1 MNLEIERRTY
11 TVLLVDDD
19 NGARRVVARRLM
31 QEGHDVV
38 EAIHGI
44 AALRLLHSTVVDLI
58 VTDIIMPE
66 MEGLELL
73 RILSKRPTR
82 PKVIAISGG
91 GRGSASD
98 YLEMAKHFGA
108 DATLRKTFT
117 KVELV
122 DEINRV
128 MARD

>member
-1 MNLEIERRTY
+1 MTAETERRTY

-19 NGARRVVARRLM
+19 NAARRVVGRRLM

-38 EAIHGI
+38 EASNGI

-66 MEGLELL
+66 MEGLEFI
-73 RILSKRPTR
+73 RILHKRPSR

-91 GRGSASD
+91 GRGPASD
-98 YLEMAKHFGA
+98 YLEMARNFGA
-108 DATLRKTFT
+108 DATLLKPFT
-117 KVELV
+117 KMELV
-122 DEINRV
+122 EEIDRV
-128 MARD
+128 MG